1 MDYTFFQDNYVWIIV
16 IAVIV
21 VMTIIGY
28 IADKTKFGEKKEKD
42 SKVKPVQELETNEE
56 TVVEDSQ
63 MDNFM
68 SDEPQMDSF
77 VTEEPQ
83 MDNFMT
89 EESTEQEVA
98 FNDNVNTEFEMPVE
112 SADEVGFEAF
122 EPVAPLPEEIQEE
135 PIDFEM
141 PMETEVA
148 QNEEVLPET
157 PVETVVEESMDMP
170 VEENINQEA
179 PIEEAVVADEFGL
192 PSIDTLNQEI
202 AEVEEDEDVWK
213 F

>member
-28 IADKTKFGEKKEKD
+28 IADKTKFGEKKEKIE
-42 SKVKPVQELETNEE
+42 KVKPIKKTEENQEP
-56 TVVEDSQ
+56 VVEES
-63 MDNFM
+63 
-68 SDEPQMDSF
+68 P
-77 VTEEPQ
+77 

-89 EESTEQEVA
+89 EEPIEQEVA
-98 FNDNVNTEFEMPVE
+98 FNNDMEANFEMPTNE
-112 SADEVGFEAF
+112 EVGFETF
-122 EPVAPLPEEIQEE
+122 EPVASLPEDSQNEMMN
-135 PIDFEM
+135 FEM
-141 PMETEVA
+141 PMETVEE

-157 PVETVVEESMDMP
+157 QEVENLSEVSEESENMP
-170 VEENINQEA
+170 VEENMNQETTN
-179 PIEEAVVADEFGL
+179 EETLNQEVPTEESVEDNFKL
-192 PSIDTLNQEI
+192 PSIDKLNQEI